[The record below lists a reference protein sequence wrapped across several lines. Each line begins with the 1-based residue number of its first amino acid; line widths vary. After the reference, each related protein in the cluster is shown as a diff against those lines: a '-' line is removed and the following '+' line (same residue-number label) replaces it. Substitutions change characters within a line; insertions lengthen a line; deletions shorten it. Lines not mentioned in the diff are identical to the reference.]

1 MVTFV
6 HLASTVQQV
15 LRYHWTVLLVDT
27 VTVQDWVNVMNVKL
41 GIIVRMELLITNST
55 HVSLATTVQRVSQS
69 FC

>member
-6 HLASTVQQV
+6 HLASTVQQG
-15 LRYHWTVLLVDT
+15 LRYHYPAQLVDT

-41 GIIVRMELLITNST
+41 DIIVRMELLIMNST
-55 HVSLATTVQRVSQS
+55 RVSLATTVQRVTQS

>member
-15 LRYHWTVLLVDT
+15 LWYRCPAQLVDT
-27 VTVQDWVNVMNVKL
+27 ATVQDWVNVMNVKL
-41 GIIVRMELLITNST
+41 DIIVRMELLIMNST
-55 HVSLATTVQRVSQS
+55 RVSLATTVQRVTQS